1 MREFKLL
8 GVSAVVVKIGNGSQ
22 IQTGEHLQRMFA
34 MEKKTAKK
42 SPNHM
47 SIIGN

>member
-1 MREFKLL
+1 M
-8 GVSAVVVKIGNGSQ
+8 GGSST
-22 IQTGEHLQRMFA
+22 ITSSEHLQRTFA

-47 SIIGN
+47 SIIGY